1 MYPVGTGTEEDFRAR
16 WYIAL
21 GFGEKQP
28 YGFHEGWDINLKTG
42 GDTDL
47 GEAIKAIA
55 DYKLVYYHFN
65 SHLESGFGVHY
76 VYEVETPNGK
86 RWIHCAHNQT
96 NPQIATKKE
105 GAKGDILSLIGKT
118 GRPKTILPAHLH
130 FACFKIDPAGLPSKI
145 DSIAKTTKQLND
157 WWEDPQETINSLL
170 KEENMPEW
178 FDNFLKENNLTLNDE
193 GKIRAIFGKAK
204 DYDDKVKELTEQVKS
219 ANETLSS
226 KSAEVS
232 LLVDK
237 ITNLENKVLELEEQ
251 FNQARSERDKATWEK
266 EKLEIYVKKL
276 EEENVNFKEK
286 NDIMAYGF
294 YEVIFAFEAGVKRNM
309 GLKLLWTGVAIKL
322 GLSQLIGFPG
332 LDLVGAIF
340 LLIGIILFWLDK

>member
-1 MYPVGTGTEEDFRAR
+1 MFPVGNGTEEDFRAR

-21 GFGEKQP
+21 GFGESQP

-55 DYKLVYYHFN
+55 DYKLAYYHFN

-86 RWIHCAHNQT
+86 RWIHCAHNQI
-96 NPQIATKKE
+96 NPQVATKKE
-105 GAKGDILSLIGKT
+105 GIKGDIISLIGKT

-130 FACFKIDPAGLPSKI
+130 FACFRVDPTSLPSKI
-145 DSIAKTTKQLND
+145 DTIAKTTKQLND
-157 WWEDPQETINSLL
+157 WWEDPQETINSLM

-178 FDNFLKENNLTLNDE
+178 FDKFLKENNLTLNDE
-193 GKIRAIFGKAK
+193 GKIREIFGKAK
-204 DYDDKVKELTEQVKS
+204 DYDDKIKELTEQVKS

-226 KSAEVS
+226 KAAEVS

-237 ITNLENKVLELEEQ
+237 VTN
-251 FNQARSERDKATWEK
+251 
-266 EKLEIYVKKL
+266 
-276 EEENVNFKEK
+276 
-286 NDIMAYGF
+286 
-294 YEVIFAFEAGVKRNM
+294 
-309 GLKLLWTGVAIKL
+309 
-322 GLSQLIGFPG
+322 
-332 LDLVGAIF
+332 
-340 LLIGIILFWLDK
+340 